1 MSAKPAVLLKWAC
14 GTATPF
20 CCPLFAVQT
29 LGRYAAKFCSGKI
42 VSQLLHHKV
51 KDGMS
56 DVSERY
62 TDHEWTVMKIG
73 GRTSSVFVGL
83 HATVIYPWCK
93 NSTYLHTDERM
104 VMSISKRID
113 AVTQG
118 TFAFRHYVVALAPA
132 RVAVM
137 LALGAIFSGVA
148 PAMAHEMGGD
158 SSSSSF
164 PRWEFGLGYAHMPTD
179 GEERISL
186 NGPVVSAFY
195 NINSLIGLGGEYSHL
210 RGSTTIPFDL
220 GQANDSQRRD
230 VWLLGPRFN
239 FHPGEKVTLFVDTL
253 FGRVRD
259 RSKFTF
265 DGSTGDFRATG
276 TAFKLG
282 GGIDYCFNSMFC
294 VTGETAWIPAR
305 FNGVTFS
312 DQFRVQAGIRLYF

>member
-1 MSAKPAVLLKWAC
+1 
-14 GTATPF
+14 
-20 CCPLFAVQT
+20 
-29 LGRYAAKFCSGKI
+29 
-42 VSQLLHHKV
+42 
-51 KDGMS
+51 
-56 DVSERY
+56 
-62 TDHEWTVMKIG
+62 
-73 GRTSSVFVGL
+73 
-83 HATVIYPWCK
+83 
-93 NSTYLHTDERM
+93 
-104 VMSISKRID
+104 MSISKRID
-113 AVTQG
+113 AATKG
-118 TFAFRHYVVALAPA
+118 TFAFRDGVVALAPA
-132 RVAVM
+132 RLAAM
-137 LALGAIFSGVA
+137 LVLGAMFSGVA

-195 NINSLIGLGGEYSHL
+195 NINPLIGLGGEYSRL
-210 RGSTTIPFDL
+210 RGSTTIPFGGGEAD
-220 GQANDSQRRD
+220 DSQHRD

-265 DGSTGDFRATG
+265 GGFTGDFRATG

-282 GGIDYCFNSMFC
+282 GGLAYCFNSMFC
-294 VTGETAWIPAR
+294 VTGETAWMPMR

-312 DQFRVQAGIRLYF
+312 DQFRVQAGIRLDF